1 MIESDVLV
9 IGTGIAGCIT
19 ALELAKRGLTVSMIS
34 KAQRAE
40 ETSTEKAQGGIIYR
54 GAEDSTE
61 LLKRDI
67 MEAGDGTCYEPAVDI
82 LVKEGPEL
90 VKRLLVDEY
99 GVEFD
104 RNGGFNLTLEAGHSL
119 PRIVHVN
126 DTTGKAVEKALVNA
140 IKSQDNIRIDNEH
153 VLVDLL
159 KDEQGIGGAWVF
171 DERHDTVKELQAKAT
186 VLATGGLGQIF
197 AHTTNPASATGD
209 GFAAA
214 HRAGAELMNME
225 YVQFHPTTLLNGFLV
240 SESMRGEGGRLKNQ
254 SGEEFMQ
261 RYSEHDSLA
270 TRDVVARAMH
280 QEMVRR
286 GEEYLLLDIASYRDG
301 GWIRNRFPGIYEE
314 CLKQGIDITSEPI
327 PVAPAAHFACG
338 GVRVDLCG
346 RTSLKGL
353 YAVGEVSCTGL
364 HGANRLAS
372 TSLLEGLVWGY
383 RAAGDI
389 RKHLDDLHPS
399 AGEWRHEGTDKPDP
413 ILISEHWGSIRKTM
427 WERVGLIRCEKDL
440 IIADKELSSL
450 RGDIEDLYKSTQ
462 MNRTLIELRNGVE
475 CALLVARAAL
485 RDRESRGCHYRIN

>member
-1 MIESDVLV
+1 MVESDVLV
-9 IGTGIAGCIT
+9 IGTGIAGCVT
-19 ALELAKRGLTVSMIS
+19 ALELAKRGLTVSMIT
-34 KAQRAE
+34 KAERAE
-40 ETSTEKAQGGIIYR
+40 ETNTEKAQGGIIYR
-54 GAEDSTE
+54 GAEDSTD

-67 MEAGDGTCYEPAVDI
+67 IRASAGVCYEPAVDI
-82 LVKEGPEL
+82 LVREGPRL
-90 VKRLLVDEY
+90 VKKLLIDEY

-104 RNGGFNLTLEAGHSL
+104 RNDGFSLTLEAGHSL
-119 PRIVHVN
+119 PRILHTK
-126 DTTGKAVEKALVNA
+126 DSTGEAIERKLIRAIRRQSNISVYTEHAL
-140 IKSQDNIRIDNEH
+140 ID
-153 VLVDLL
+153 LVRDG
-159 KDEQGIGGAWVF
+159 QRVAGAWVF
-171 DERHDTVKELQAKAT
+171 DEKHRVVKELLAKAT

-197 AHTTNPASATGD
+197 AHTTNAASATGD

-225 YVQFHPTTLLNGFLV
+225 YVQFHPTTLLNGFLI

-261 RYSEHDSLA
+261 RYSEHGSLA

-280 QEMVRR
+280 REMVRR

-301 GWIRNRFPGIYEE
+301 DWIRNRFPGIYKE

-338 GVRVDLCG
+338 GVKADLYG
-346 RTSLKGL
+346 RTSLKNL

-383 RAAGDI
+383 RAAGNI

-440 IIADKELSSL
+440 MMADKELSGL
-450 RGDIEDLYKSTQ
+450 REEIEDLYKSTQ

-475 CALLVARAAL
+475 CAPLVARAAL